1 MYRSIIAALVL
12 ASAAVPA
19 ARAQDA
25 SGALTVQ
32 LAGLESQGAVMIQ
45 LFASEAGYTGGQ
57 AADAR
62 RVVVDA
68 ATEEARFEGLAP
80 GQYAI
85 RLFHDVNG
93 DGQFNTNPFGI
104 PLEPFAF
111 SNNASGSFG
120 PASWSQ
126 AVFALSAGENTH
138 AIAVGGGQ

>member
-12 ASAAVPA
+12 ATVAVPT

-32 LAGLESQGAVMIQ
+32 LSGLEPQGAVMIQ
-45 LFASEAGYTGGQ
+45 IFASETAYAAGQ
-57 AADAR
+57 AASAQ
-62 RVVVDA
+62 RVVVDG

-80 GQYAI
+80 GQYAV

-93 DGQFNTNPFGI
+93 DGRFNTNPFGI
-104 PLEPFAF
+104 PTEPFAF
-111 SNNASGSFG
+111 SNNARGTFG

-126 AVFALSAGENTH
+126 AAFALNAGENTQ

>member
-12 ASAAVPA
+12 ATAVVPT

-32 LAGLESQGAVMIQ
+32 LSGLEPQGAVMIQ
-45 LFASEAGYTGGQ
+45 IFASETAYAAGQ
-57 AADAR
+57 AASAQ
-62 RVVVDA
+62 RVVVDG

-80 GQYAI
+80 GQYAV

-93 DGQFNTNPFGI
+93 DGRFNTNPFGI
-104 PLEPFAF
+104 PTEPFAF
-111 SNNASGSFG
+111 SNNARGAFG

-126 AVFALSAGENTH
+126 AAFALNAGENTQ